1 MLKPFCLIFVTALAA
16 DSYSAQAADPAAG
29 KTKYASSCAQC
40 HGPTGKGMASFPSL
54 AGRDMDYIAK
64 RLKQYRA
71 GEKVGSN
78 SALMMPNA
86 ANLSDAEIANLATY
100 ISQNFN

>member
-1 MLKPFCLIFVTALAA
+1 
-16 DSYSAQAADPAAG
+16 
-29 KTKYASSCAQC
+29 
-40 HGPTGKGMASFPSL
+40 
-54 AGRDMDYIAK
+54 MDYIAK

>member
-1 MLKPFCLIFVTALAA
+1 
-16 DSYSAQAADPAAG
+16 
-29 KTKYASSCAQC
+29 
-40 HGPTGKGMASFPSL
+40 MASFPSL